1 MHWMEVLKDTRYPDI
16 RLITK
21 SETIPLPADKGGRW
35 ASHLITD
42 GLTNKFIQS
51 IKDGNYQNKGISSTI
66 SMLEKWRDKEDSFKY
81 LPQVR
86 DIYSLGGSSNPNT
99 KEMVKSRI
107 DRIIN
112 EVLPIL
118 KDKEKQLKLQQK
130 RLLVLKPLKKI

>member
-1 MHWMEVLKDTRYPDI
+1 MEILKDTRYPDI

-21 SETIPLPADKGGRW
+21 SETIPLPANDDEKW
-35 ASHLITD
+35 NKHLNIESK
-42 GLTNKFIQS
+42 TNEFIQS
-51 IKDGNYQNKGISSTI
+51 IKDGNYQNKGISATI
-66 SMLEKWRDKEDSFKY
+66 SILEKWRDEEDSFRFS
-81 LPQVR
+81 PRVR
-86 DIYSLGGSSNPNT
+86 DIYSLGGPSNPNT

-118 KDKEKQLKLQQK
+118 KDKKLIKREEKVK